1 MRLGLLWLLVILV
14 VEIWSIVK
22 MSALVGVWATF
33 VLLVAGF
40 VFGLKLMRS
49 QGINAMIKAAQGVAP
64 GESPLAPLAG
74 GIVKAFAGIL
84 LIIPGFLTDII
95 AVLILLPFVRKRFA
109 RYIAKK
115 GQFQG
120 FASGGFA
127 TGSFGKG
134 FGGVFGQGAARGG
147 GLGGFGQGGFGRPSA
162 NDDFAGGNVY
172 DHDGNPKVDE
182 DSAAGRVLDGQVIK
196 GQVIELKP
204 KDKPKDLN

>member
-1 MRLGLLWLLVILV
+1 
-14 VEIWSIVK
+14 
-22 MSALVGVWATF
+22 

-40 VFGLKLMRS
+40 IFGLQLMRS
-49 QGINAMIKAAQGVAP
+49 QGLNAMLKASQNVQV

-84 LIIPGFLTDII
+84 LIIPGFITDIF
-95 AVLILLPFVRKRFA
+95 ALLILLPFVRNGFA

-120 FASGGFA
+120 FAANG
-127 TGSFGKG
+127 FGKG
-134 FGGVFGQGAARGG
+134 GFGGAFGQGA
-147 GLGGFGQGGFGRPSA
+147 FGQGGFGKPSA

-172 DHDGNPKVDE
+172 DHDGSAKVDE
-182 DSAAGRVLDGQVIK
+182 DSANGRILE

-204 KDKPKDLN
+204 KNKPKGSSNDSSKDPE